1 MKFEGEEV
9 EIDGV
14 KYTVSGAYQPEY
26 DDLICLDVRTPSNVV
41 NHLMDSVVED
51 LMTELVLRI
60 TGKDEF
66 FVEEV

>member
-14 KYTVSGAYQPEY
+14 RYTVSGAYNPDY
-26 DDLICLDVRTPSNVV
+26 GDLICLDVRTPSNVV

-51 LMTELVLRI
+51 LMTELVLRLA
-60 TGKDEF
+60 GEDEF
-66 FVEEV
+66 SFEEA